1 MTPSKVLHAQEAL
14 RFCELSLLFTKV
26 RIIYINPDTQKEKCK
41 LCLPFPS
48 SSSSVLYQ
56 HDGLPSPCSSSVLYQ
71 LLLDQTHKL
80 ATNSKSSIALHLISS
95 TDPPYPQTE
104 ASISFLRPPICHI
117 QPLQPR
123 NGPPFAVGLIKPMA
137 TDNPPCPPYPQTHKH
152 RTEVEVEL
160 LPPQTTHMQPLQPRN
175 SAQFAVALI
184 RSMAHQLRRC
194 SSKPAQRYLI
204 NKFN

>member
-80 ATNSKSSIALHLISS
+80 ATNSKSSIASHLISS

-137 TDNPPCPPYPQTHKH
+137 TDNPPCPPYPQTSN
-152 RTEVEVEL
+152 RARAPYSSE
-160 LPPQTTHMQPLQPRN
+160 PLQPRTAPN
-175 SAQFAVALI
+175 LPWV
-184 RSMAHQLRRC
+184 
-194 SSKPAQRYLI
+194 SSSPWPINYVGAQRYLI